1 MRHILITAAA
11 LAVGGFFASS
21 PASAQQG
28 APGYT
33 AGGPQQVAGWCK
45 MATDDNGDMD
55 NYGYHVPCGGQAL
68 ASEPRRSR
76 RHR

>member
-1 MRHILITAAA
+1 MRTILIATAA

-28 APGYT
+28 SPPYV
-33 AGGPQQVAGWCK
+33 AGGPQQVAGWCLVD
-45 MATDDNGDMD
+45 TDDRGDSS
-55 NYGYHVPCGGQAL
+55 YGYYQPCGGGAL